1 MIINPQDMVAMTH
14 AEMMRLREQKPTDV
28 TVIVPDV
35 EKNKA
40 DDYKWVSGFTT
51 FRNAGLKDVRYIT
64 HGRMS
69 MPVTT
74 QLSVVGI
81 MPKHA

>member
-1 MIINPQDMVAMTH
+1 MIINPQEMMAMTH
-14 AEMMRLREQKPTDV
+14 ERMKQLRDEQPSDV

-40 DDYKWVSGFTT
+40 EDYKWVSGFTT
-51 FRNAGLKDVRYIT
+51 FRNAGLKDVKYIT